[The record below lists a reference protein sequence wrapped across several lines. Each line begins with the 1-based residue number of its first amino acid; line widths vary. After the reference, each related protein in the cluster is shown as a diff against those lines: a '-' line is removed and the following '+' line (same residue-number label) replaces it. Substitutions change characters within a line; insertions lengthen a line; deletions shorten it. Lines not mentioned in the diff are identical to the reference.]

1 MMKQFRSSWKKKIL
15 LLLEAGITLGAT
27 RSVSRQGYV
36 LRKLRREWKNINQ
49 DYLWRV
55 IKEFNHD
62 RLVEYREN
70 PDGSINI
77 ILTKEGKNRALK
89 FNIDSLTI
97 PETSNWDGRWR
108 LVFFDVPE
116 KKRRGRDALR
126 LKLRELGFY
135 EWQKSVF
142 VHPYPCRDQIDFIVE
157 FFELRPCVRY
167 GVLSSPT
174 NEAELKLHFHLS

>member
-1 MMKQFRSSWKKKIL
+1 MKKIRSPWKKKIL
-15 LLLEAGITLGAT
+15 LLLEAGVVLGAT
-27 RSVSRQGYV
+27 RSLSRRGYI
-36 LRKLRREWKNINQ
+36 LKALHREWKKIDQ

-62 RLVEYREN
+62 RLVKYREY
-70 PDGSINI
+70 PDGSISI
-77 ILTKEGKNRALK
+77 ILTEEGKKRVLK
-89 FNIDSLTI
+89 FNIDSLII
-97 PETSNWDGRWR
+97 PKPAIWDRQWR

-142 VHPYPCRDQIDFIVE
+142 VHPYSCRDQIDFIVE
-157 FFELRPCVRY
+157 FFELRPFVRY
-167 GVLSSPT
+167 GDLINPT
-174 NEAELKLHFHLS
+174 NEAELKLHFNLS